1 MISAQTR
8 SAFVAGKTA
17 VHFPDYALSEHLQF
31 VPPRCT
37 IPPMTERR
45 TELFITLAQ
54 LNPTVGDVEGNAA
67 KARAARAR
75 AQADG
80 ADLVVLPEL
89 FICGYPPED
98 LVLKPAFQAACRTAV
113 EALARE
119 TADGGPA
126 MLIGSPWVD
135 EGKLYNACALLEGG
149 RIAAIRFKANLPN
162 YGVFDEKRLF
172 ARGPAAG
179 PVTVRGVRVGVPI
192 CEDIWL
198 EESEDYENVVE
209 CLAETGAEILVV
221 PNGSPYAR
229 DKTDV
234 RLSIAVARVTES
246 GLPLIYLNQVGGQ
259 DELVFDG
266 ASFALNA
273 DLSVAAQLPDF
284 AESITTLRWTKGDD
298 GWRCTGPIVPM
309 LEGDKA
315 DYAACVLGLRD
326 YVRKT
331 GFPGVLLG
339 ISGGIDSAL
348 CAAIAVDALGVDQVR
363 GVMLPY
369 RFTAQVSLDDA
380 ASLAKALGVRY
391 EILPIADAVN
401 GFEKILSETFKGLPR
416 DITEENLQARTRG
429 TLLMAISN
437 KTGAMVV
444 TTGNKSEMSVG
455 YATLYGD
462 MNGGFNPIKD
472 IYKTEVFRLA
482 ALRNSWKPDG
492 ALGPSGEVIP
502 PSIITRPPT
511 AELRENQTDQ
521 DSLPPYETLDA
532 ILERLVER
540 EEPLASIVEAGFD
553 RAIVAKID
561 RLLNIAEYKRRQAAP
576 GVKVTSRNFGR
587 DRRYPITNR
596 FRDTGKPLPEPDE
609 TLVSRAGR
617 VSAEAFEG

>member
-1 MISAQTR
+1 MSQ
-8 SAFVAGKTA
+8 
-17 VHFPDYALSEHLQF
+17 PQF
-31 VPPRCT
+31 T
-37 IPPMTERR
+37 
-45 TELFITLAQ
+45 ITLAQ
-54 LNPTVGDVEGNAA
+54 LNPTVGDVTANAA
-67 KARAARAR
+67 KARQARAKAR
-75 AQADG
+75 EAG
-80 ADLVVLPEL
+80 ADLMVLSEL

-98 LVLKPAFQAACRTAV
+98 LVLKPALQAACRAAI
-113 EALARE
+113 EELAGE

-126 MLIGSPWVD
+126 MLIGTPWVED
-135 EGKLYNACALLEGG
+135 GKLYNAFALLDEG
-149 RIAAIRFKANLPN
+149 RVVALRFKANLPN

-179 PVTVRGVRVGVPI
+179 PVTIRGIRVGVPI

-229 DKTDV
+229 DKNDL

-246 GLPLIYLNQVGGQ
+246 GLPLIYLNEVGGQ

-266 ASFALNA
+266 ASFVLNA
-273 DLSVAAQLPDF
+273 DLSVAAQLPAF
-284 AESITTLRWTKGDD
+284 EESIVTLRWTKSQA
-298 GWRCTGPIVPM
+298 GWRCSGPITPL

-315 DYAACVLGLRD
+315 DYAACVVGLRD
-326 YVRKT
+326 YVRKN

-339 ISGGIDSAL
+339 VSGGIDSAL
-348 CAAIAVDALGVDQVR
+348 CAALAVDALGADKVR
-363 GVMLPY
+363 GIMLPFRY
-369 RFTAQVSLDDA
+369 TAQVSLDDA
-380 ASLAKALGVRY
+380 ARLTKALGIHY
-391 EILPIADAVN
+391 EVLPIADAVN
-401 GFEKILSETFKGLPR
+401 GFEKILSGVFAGLPR

-472 IYKTEVFRLA
+472 IYKTEVFRLSS
-482 ALRNSWKPDG
+482 LRNSWKPEG

-502 PSIITRPPT
+502 ESIIVRPPT

-521 DSLPPYETLDA
+521 DSLPPYEILDA

-540 EEPLASIVEAGFD
+540 EEPLASIIAEGFD
-553 RAIVAKID
+553 RETVARID

-576 GVKVTSRNFGR
+576 GVKVTRKNFGR

-596 FRDTGKPLPEPDE
+596 FRDLGKALPEPDE
-609 TLVSRAGR
+609 SLTTRGSRA
-617 VSAEAFEG
+617 SAEAYSD

>member
-1 MISAQTR
+1 MSEGSAE
-8 SAFVAGKTA
+8 FK
-17 VHFPDYALSEHLQF
+17 
-31 VPPRCT
+31 
-37 IPPMTERR
+37 
-45 TELFITLAQ
+45 ITLAQ

-67 KARAARAR
+67 KARAARTR
-75 AQADG
+75 AAAEG
-80 ADLVVLPEL
+80 ADLVLLPEL

-98 LVLKPAFQAACRTAV
+98 LVLKPAFQAACRVAV
-113 EALARE
+113 ESLARE

-135 EGKLYNACALLEGG
+135 EGKLYNACALLDGG
-149 RIAAIRFKANLPN
+149 RIAALRYKCNLPN

-179 PVTVRGVRVGVPI
+179 PVTVNGVRVGVPI

-234 RLSIAVARVTES
+234 RLSIAVSRVTES
-246 GLPLIYLNQVGGQ
+246 GLPLVYLNQVCGQ

-266 ASFALNA
+266 GSFALNA
-273 DLSVAAQLPDF
+273 DLTVAAQLPDF
-284 AESITTLRWTKGDD
+284 VENITTLRWTKGNG
-298 GWRCTGPIVPM
+298 GWHCAGPILPL

-326 YVRKT
+326 YVRKN

-348 CAAIAVDALGVDQVR
+348 CAAIAVDALGKDAVR

-380 ASLAKALGVRY
+380 AGLSKNLGIRY
-391 EILPIADAVN
+391 EVLPIADAVE
-401 GFEKILSETFKGLPR
+401 GFEKILSAPFKGLPR
-416 DITEENLQARTRG
+416 DITEENLQARARG

-482 ALRNSWKPDG
+482 ALRNEWKPDG

-502 PSIITRPPT
+502 VNIITRPPT

-521 DSLPPYETLDA
+521 DSLPPYDLLDA

-540 EEPLASIVEAGFD
+540 EEPLASIIADGFD
-553 RAIVAKID
+553 SAVVTRVD
-561 RLLNIAEYKRRQAAP
+561 RLLNVAEYKRRQAAP
-576 GVKVTSRNFGR
+576 GVKVTTRNFGR

-596 FRDTGKPLPEPDE
+596 FRDAGKALPAPDE
-609 TLVSRAGR
+609 TLISRAAR
-617 VSAEAFEG
+617 ASVDAFEG

>member
-1 MISAQTR
+1 
-8 SAFVAGKTA
+8 
-17 VHFPDYALSEHLQF
+17 
-31 VPPRCT
+31 
-37 IPPMTERR
+37 MTENAAQF
-45 TELFITLAQ
+45 TITLAQ
-54 LNPTVGDVEGNAA
+54 LNPTVGDVAGN
-67 KARAARAR
+67 AARAR
-75 AQADG
+75 VARARARADG
-80 ADLVVLPEL
+80 ADLVVLSEL
-89 FICGYPPED
+89 FIAGYPPED
-98 LVLKPAFQAACRTAV
+98 LVLKPAFQSACRAAI
-113 EALARE
+113 EELARE

-126 MLIGSPWVD
+126 MLVGTPWVED
-135 EGKLYNACALLEGG
+135 DKLYNACALLDEG

-162 YGVFDEKRLF
+162 YGVFDEKRVF

-179 PVTVRGVRVGVPI
+179 PVTIRGIRVGVPI
-192 CEDIWL
+192 CEDTWL

-229 DKTDV
+229 DKNDI
-234 RLSIAVARVTES
+234 RLSVSVARVTES

-273 DLSVAAQLPDF
+273 DLSVAAQLPAF
-284 AESITTLRWTKGDD
+284 EENITTLRWIKGES
-298 GWRCTGPIVPM
+298 GWRCNGPIASLV
-309 LEGDKA
+309 EGDQA

-326 YVRKT
+326 YVGKN

-348 CAAIAVDALGVDQVR
+348 CAAIAVDALGVERVR
-363 GVMLPY
+363 GVMLPF

-380 ASLAKALGVRY
+380 AKLAAALGIRY
-391 EILPIADAVN
+391 EVLPIAQAVN
-401 GFEKILSETFKGLPR
+401 GFEAILSDTFAGLPR

-472 IYKTEVFRLA
+472 IYKTEVFRLSS
-482 ALRNSWKPDG
+482 LRNAWKPDG

-502 PSIITRPPT
+502 VNIITRPPT

-521 DSLPPYETLDA
+521 DSLPPYGILDA

-540 EEPLASIVEAGFD
+540 EEPLASIIAEGFD
-553 RAIVAKID
+553 REVVTRID

-576 GVKVTSRNFGR
+576 GVKVTRRNFGR
-587 DRRYPITNR
+587 DRRYPITNK
-596 FRDTGKPLPEPDE
+596 FRDTGKSSPKPDD
-609 TLVSRAGR
+609 TLVSRASRG
-617 VSAEAFEG
+617 SAEAFDG